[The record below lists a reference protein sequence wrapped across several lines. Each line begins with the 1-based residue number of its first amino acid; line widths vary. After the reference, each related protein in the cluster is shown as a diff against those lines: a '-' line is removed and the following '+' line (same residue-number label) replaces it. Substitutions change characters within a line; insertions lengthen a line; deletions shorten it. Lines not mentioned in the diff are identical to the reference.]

1 MRVLE
6 NPWRV
11 LLLSLFGFLPIVAL
25 FVIGGDRAYSALSHP
40 QEVYDLVRDQS
51 ASQVLWLVLGNLGDA
66 VGYYLVILPL
76 AAALARKV
84 RGVSGKAG
92 SWLIALYAANGAF
105 WALVSAVALPIA
117 ARTDAATWA
126 KVTTLCQTI
135 GWGTIGNTLGSLGWL
150 ALGAHFMSSRRA
162 FALFTVVLGVMYFLG
177 GQIASPLVPT
187 SLAIVG
193 IGFYLVLQLL
203 VWNPWFAGVAREV

>member
-1 MRVLE
+1 MRVLA

-40 QEVYDLVRDQS
+40 QEVFDLVSGQS
-51 ASQVLWLVLGNLGDA
+51 AGRMPWVVLGNLGDA
-66 VGYYLVILPL
+66 VGYYLVVLPI
-76 AAALARKV
+76 AATLGKKV
-84 RGVSGKAG
+84 NRPLGKLG
-92 SWLIALYAANGAF
+92 SWLIVLYGVNGAL
-105 WALVSAVALPIA
+105 WALISAVALPIA

-126 KVTTLCQTI
+126 RVTTLCQTI
-135 GWGTIGNTLGSLGWL
+135 GWGTIGNTLGSFGWL
-150 ALGAHFMSSRRA
+150 VLGAHFMNSRRA
-162 FALFTVVLGVMYFLG
+162 FAVFSAVLGVMYFLG
-177 GQIASPLVPT
+177 GQIASPVVPT

-203 VWNPWFAGVAREV
+203 VWNPWFASVVHEP